1 MNLQKI
7 WLKIFDKNKYFQY
20 KIEKKREVN
29 KDLYEQ
35 KIKIELEK
43 INLGLKKSEINFL
56 HSGHLGDVIN
66 ALPLI
71 KEISKTKKCNYF
83 IEANKKIP
91 NHILTTNHPFGK
103 KFLTDKAVEMLL
115 PLIEEQNFIN
125 ITKKYD
131 HQSIDV
137 DLNIFRDFPLNFN
150 IDSVRWYFHLAG
162 VHANLNEKYIEVD
175 NHKDFHNKIIITR
188 NLSRKN
194 YLINYKFLNKYQ
206 NLLFLGLKS
215 EYLDL
220 KNEISNLE
228 FYDCK
233 DFLEMAMIV
242 KNSKLFIG
250 NLSFGFA
257 LAEAMKVPRLLESG
271 PDFPLVYPNGNSGYD
286 FYFQEHFEKLFNKI
300 LS

>member
-7 WLKIFDKNKYFQY
+7 LLKIFNKNKYFQY
-20 KIEKKREVN
+20 KDKKRKEDN

-43 INLGLKKSEINFL
+43 INQALKKSEINFL

-83 IEANKKIP
+83 IEANKDIP
-91 NHILTTNHPFGK
+91 SHILTTNHPFGK
-103 KFLTDKAVEMLL
+103 KFLTDKAVDMLI
-115 PLIEEQNFIN
+115 PLIDKQIFIN
-125 ITKKYD
+125 ITKKYTN
-131 HQSIDV
+131 QSIDI
-137 DLNIFRDFPLNFN
+137 DLNVFRQFPLNFN

-162 VHANLNEKYIEVD
+162 IHANLTEKYINVD
-175 NHKDFHNKIIITR
+175 NHKDFLNKIVITR

-194 YLINYKFLNKYQ
+194 YLINYKFLNKYN
-206 NLLFLGLKS
+206 NLLFLGLEK
-215 EYLDL
+215 EYVDL
-220 KNEISNLE
+220 KKEIPNLA
-228 FYDCK
+228 FYDCQN
-233 DFLEMAMIV
+233 FLEMAMIV
-242 KNSKLFIG
+242 KNCKIFIG

-271 PDFPLVYPNGNSGYD
+271 PDFPLVYPNGNNGFD
-286 FYFQEHFEKLFNKI
+286 FYFQEHFEKLFEKI
-300 LS
+300 YN